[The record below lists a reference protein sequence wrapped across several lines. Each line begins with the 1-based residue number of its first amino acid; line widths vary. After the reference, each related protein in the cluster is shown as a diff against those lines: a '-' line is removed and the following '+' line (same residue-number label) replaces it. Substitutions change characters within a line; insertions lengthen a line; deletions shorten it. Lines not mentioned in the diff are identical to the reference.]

1 MKRQFHYIF
10 FACTI
15 ALTVICGILMTRV
28 NVNADM
34 TKYLPDD
41 SQMKYGLDIV
51 TNEFGAS
58 AQMVGADVH
67 IMFDSISPA
76 EIEGMCALLAAYP
89 DVDKVAYRYSADSAH
104 TVFDLTVAKKVNQKA
119 LGKQI
124 SNRFG
129 GNCVVETSQDG
140 ATPPMSVMVIA
151 AVLIMLV
158 LFLMAQSWFEP
169 VVILISTGVAIV
181 LNMGTNALLPS
192 VSITTNFIGSM
203 LQAVLSLDYCIIL
216 LNRYRQEQ
224 NEHTDR
230 VTAGIALNKAVKASS
245 SSILSSALTTVV
257 GLLMLCFMRL
267 KIGADMGI
275 VLAKGVVCSLVCTF
289 TVMPSLMLLFRRV
302 INKTQKRVFVP
313 NTAGLARFVTSHK
326 VSMAIGAV
334 LLFFGSWYFSRQT
347 TIFFSA
353 EAESQIER
361 IFPAPNPIVLVYDT
375 QDERALVPLVDSLVQ
390 DSNVQ
395 MVLSYPTLLSHPRTP
410 EQTIKHIQSLIPLMA
425 SQMPASATAQ
435 AAPFLQPSAMDEM
448 GSMVNMLYFM
458 RANHGLE
465 TTMTFPDLARFLHT
479 HCVNNPLMASFID
492 DDMRQQVELLQSML
506 LTEETPDTLNRT
518 SYIVH
523 CTSDTTPSPSGEGQE
538 EASLNTNS
546 LNANSLNDTSDIQ
559 HQTSDTPP
567 SPSGEGQGE
576 ASLNPNSLNA
586 NSLNANSL
594 NDTSNIQHQT
604 SNIIH
609 PTSPS
614 TPLISFVERLN
625 TTHTSAL
632 TIEMQKL
639 TDTAAIR
646 LPMSINEMAFFIG
659 STPTQTRLV
668 YGYAPGRKKLS
679 PLEYVHLLTDDLFK
693 RPGLQGLISPEQRI
707 LLSNRA
713 RLMDLANVNAS
724 LSPAELNQL
733 LQAFGIT
740 GFTDDQLLAMLAEP
754 VSPALDTIH
763 ITPSTLHKTPSPSGE
778 GRGEASLNTNS
789 LNTNSLNTNS
799 LNANSLNTNSLNDTS
814 DIIHQTSNIVHP
826 SRADLQ
832 AELFTELAFG
842 GKHYTPAQ
850 MASKLSRLMK
860 LSGVKSAPI
869 TAEQMSLL
877 YMYYE
882 SVQHPCN
889 SMRVGLDQLIA
900 YVCDTLIADPRIA
913 PMVPDSIRMQVKDVQ
928 NQLASGMGQLR
939 KENHS
944 LCVILTSLPPES
956 KQTTAF
962 VNSLSAQADAALAH
976 DYYMLG
982 ESVMYVEMQAGF
994 NHEMNVVTLL
1004 TILAIFLIVAITF
1017 RSVIV
1022 PTILVA
1028 TVMTAVYVNV
1038 VVSGLVSGQMLYLA
1052 YLIVQAILMG
1062 ATIDYGILFA
1072 NYYRENRRTMTRRDA
1087 AAAAYKGSIR
1097 TILTSG
1103 LIMVIA
1109 PGVMAALIEDVMIS
1123 NIVSCLAVGAFM
1135 AIVLILTVVPAVLV
1149 ALDRLVVYGKKNR
1162 FSAPAQS
1169 AEKESVSLPTETIT
1183 PTAEE

>member
-1 MKRQFHYIF
+1 
-10 FACTI
+10 
-15 ALTVICGILMTRV
+15 
-28 NVNADM
+28 
-34 TKYLPDD
+34 
-41 SQMKYGLDIV
+41 
-51 TNEFGAS
+51 
-58 AQMVGADVH
+58 
-67 IMFDSISPA
+67 
-76 EIEGMCALLAAYP
+76 
-89 DVDKVAYRYSADSAH
+89 
-104 TVFDLTVAKKVNQKA
+104 
-119 LGKQI
+119 
-124 SNRFG
+124 
-129 GNCVVETSQDG
+129 
-140 ATPPMSVMVIA
+140 
-151 AVLIMLV
+151 
-158 LFLMAQSWFEP
+158 
-169 VVILISTGVAIV
+169 
-181 LNMGTNALLPS
+181 
-192 VSITTNFIGSM
+192 
-203 LQAVLSLDYCIIL
+203 
-216 LNRYRQEQ
+216 
-224 NEHTDR
+224 
-230 VTAGIALNKAVKASS
+230 
-245 SSILSSALTTVV
+245 
-257 GLLMLCFMRL
+257 
-267 KIGADMGI
+267 
-275 VLAKGVVCSLVCTF
+275 
-289 TVMPSLMLLFRRV
+289 
-302 INKTQKRVFVP
+302 
-313 NTAGLARFVTSHK
+313 
-326 VSMAIGAV
+326 
-334 LLFFGSWYFSRQT
+334 
-347 TIFFSA
+347 
-353 EAESQIER
+353 
-361 IFPAPNPIVLVYDT
+361 
-375 QDERALVPLVDSLVQ
+375 
-390 DSNVQ
+390 
-395 MVLSYPTLLSHPRTP
+395 
-410 EQTIKHIQSLIPLMA
+410 
-425 SQMPASATAQ
+425 
-435 AAPFLQPSAMDEM
+435 
-448 GSMVNMLYFM
+448 
-458 RANHGLE
+458 
-465 TTMTFPDLARFLHT
+465 
-479 HCVNNPLMASFID
+479 
-492 DDMRQQVELLQSML
+492 
-506 LTEETPDTLNRT
+506 
-518 SYIVH
+518 
-523 CTSDTTPSPSGEGQE
+523 
-538 EASLNTNS
+538 
-546 LNANSLNDTSDIQ
+546 
-559 HQTSDTPP
+559 
-567 SPSGEGQGE
+567 
-576 ASLNPNSLNA
+576 
-586 NSLNANSL
+586 
-594 NDTSNIQHQT
+594 
-604 SNIIH
+604 
-609 PTSPS
+609 
-614 TPLISFVERLN
+614 
-625 TTHTSAL
+625 
-632 TIEMQKL
+632 MQKL

-754 VSPALDTIH
+754 VSPALDTLH
-763 ITPSTLHKTPSPSGE
+763 ITPSTLHNTPSPSGE
-778 GRGEASLNTNS
+778 GRGEASLNA
-789 LNTNSLNTNS
+789 NS
-799 LNANSLNTNSLNDTS
+799 LNANSLNDTLNC
-814 DIIHQTSNIVHP
+814 TSNIIHPTSNIAHP

-882 SVQHPCN
+882 SVQHPCD

-913 PMVPDSIRMQVKDVQ
+913 PMVPDSIRTQVKDVQ

-1169 AEKESVSLPTETIT
+1169 AEKELVSLPTETAT

>member
-230 VTAGIALNKAVKASS
+230 VTAGIAVNKAIKASS

-302 INKTQKRVFVP
+302 INRTQKRVFVP

-326 VSMAIGAV
+326 VSMALGAV

-425 SQMPASATAQ
+425 SQMPASATTQ

-506 LTEETPDTLNRT
+506 LTEETPDTQ
-518 SYIVH
+518 H
-523 CTSDTTPSPSGEGQE
+523 Q
-538 EASLNTNS
+538 
-546 LNANSLNDTSDIQ
+546 TSDIQ
-559 HQTSDTPP
+559 HQT
-567 SPSGEGQGE
+567 
-576 ASLNPNSLNA
+576 
-586 NSLNANSL
+586 
-594 NDTSNIQHQT
+594 
-604 SNIIH
+604 
-609 PTSPS
+609 
-614 TPLISFVERLN
+614 
-625 TTHTSAL
+625 
-632 TIEMQKL
+632 
-639 TDTAAIR
+639 
-646 LPMSINEMAFFIG
+646 
-659 STPTQTRLV
+659 
-668 YGYAPGRKKLS
+668 
-679 PLEYVHLLTDDLFK
+679 
-693 RPGLQGLISPEQRI
+693 
-707 LLSNRA
+707 
-713 RLMDLANVNAS
+713 
-724 LSPAELNQL
+724 
-733 LQAFGIT
+733 
-740 GFTDDQLLAMLAEP
+740 
-754 VSPALDTIH
+754 
-763 ITPSTLHKTPSPSGE
+763 
-778 GRGEASLNTNS
+778 
-789 LNTNSLNTNS
+789 
-799 LNANSLNTNSLNDTS
+799 
-814 DIIHQTSNIVHP
+814 
-826 SRADLQ
+826 
-832 AELFTELAFG
+832 
-842 GKHYTPAQ
+842 
-850 MASKLSRLMK
+850 
-860 LSGVKSAPI
+860 
-869 TAEQMSLL
+869 
-877 YMYYE
+877 
-882 SVQHPCN
+882 
-889 SMRVGLDQLIA
+889 
-900 YVCDTLIADPRIA
+900 
-913 PMVPDSIRMQVKDVQ
+913 
-928 NQLASGMGQLR
+928 
-939 KENHS
+939 
-944 LCVILTSLPPES
+944 
-956 KQTTAF
+956 
-962 VNSLSAQADAALAH
+962 
-976 DYYMLG
+976 
-982 ESVMYVEMQAGF
+982 
-994 NHEMNVVTLL
+994 
-1004 TILAIFLIVAITF
+1004 
-1017 RSVIV
+1017 
-1022 PTILVA
+1022 
-1028 TVMTAVYVNV
+1028 
-1038 VVSGLVSGQMLYLA
+1038 
-1052 YLIVQAILMG
+1052 
-1062 ATIDYGILFA
+1062 
-1072 NYYRENRRTMTRRDA
+1072 
-1087 AAAAYKGSIR
+1087 
-1097 TILTSG
+1097 
-1103 LIMVIA
+1103 
-1109 PGVMAALIEDVMIS
+1109 
-1123 NIVSCLAVGAFM
+1123 
-1135 AIVLILTVVPAVLV
+1135 
-1149 ALDRLVVYGKKNR
+1149 
-1162 FSAPAQS
+1162 
-1169 AEKESVSLPTETIT
+1169 
-1183 PTAEE
+1183 

>member
-1 MKRQFHYIF
+1 MALYYMRRQFHYIF
-10 FACTI
+10 FVCTI
-15 ALTVICGILMTRV
+15 VLTVVCGVLMTRV

-41 SQMKYGLDIV
+41 SQMKTGLNIV
-51 TNEFGAS
+51 TEEFGAS
-58 AQMVGADVH
+58 AQMMGGDVQV
-67 IMFDSISPA
+67 MFDSISSA
-76 EIEGMCALLAAYP
+76 EIDGMCALLNAYP
-89 DVDKVAYRYSADSAH
+89 DVDNVTYRYSTDSAH
-104 TVFDLTVAKKVNQKA
+104 TLFDLTVAKHVNQKA

-140 ATPPMSVMVIA
+140 ATPPMSVMIIA
-151 AVLIMLV
+151 GVLIMLV
-158 LFLMAQSWFEP
+158 LFIMAQSWFEP
-169 VVILISTGVAIV
+169 VVILISTGVAVV

-230 VTAGIALNKAVKASS
+230 ITAGIAVNKAIKASS

-267 KIGADMGI
+267 KIGTDMGV
-275 VLAKGVVCSLVCTF
+275 VLAKGVVCSLICTF

-302 INKTQKRVFVP
+302 INKTQKRVLVP

-326 VSMAIGAV
+326 VSMAIGAT
-334 LLFFGSWYFSRQT
+334 LLFFASWYFSHQT

-353 EAESQIER
+353 EAESQIEEV
-361 IFPAPNPIVLVYDT
+361 FPSPNPVVLVYNT
-375 QDERALVPLVDSLVQ
+375 QDEDKIVPLVDSLVQ

-410 EQTIKHIQSLIPLMA
+410 EQTMKHLQSLMPLMA
-425 SQMPASATAQ
+425 SQMPSSATTQ

-448 GSMVNMLYFM
+448 GEVVNLLYYM
-458 RANHGLE
+458 RANHGVE

-506 LTEETPDTLNRT
+506 EPSNVST
-518 SYIVH
+518 S
-523 CTSDTTPSPSGEGQE
+523 
-538 EASLNTNS
+538 EASASAEQSLNANS
-546 LNANSLNDTSDIQ
+546 LNANSLNPNSLN
-559 HQTSDTPP
+559 PN
-567 SPSGEGQGE
+567 
-576 ASLNPNSLNA
+576 SLNPNSLNA

-594 NDTSNIQHQT
+594 NDS
-604 SNIIH
+604 SDII
-609 PTSPS
+609 PS
-614 TPLISFVERLN
+614 TPLDAQLVAFDSSKVKVPDQIEVTLPSQVGVISFIERLN
-625 TTHTSAL
+625 RMHTSAL

-639 TDTAAIR
+639 TDTTAIR

-693 RPGLQGLISPEQRI
+693 RAGLQGLISLEQRT
-707 LLSNRA
+707 LLTNRA
-713 RLMDLANVNAS
+713 ILMDLANVNAS
-724 LSPAELNQL
+724 LSPAEMNQL
-733 LQAFGIT
+733 LHSFGIVD
-740 GFTDDQLLAMLAEP
+740 FTDDQLLAMLAEP
-754 VSPALDTIH
+754 ASSESVEPIVSANA
-763 ITPSTLHKTPSPSGE
+763 E
-778 GRGEASLNTNS
+778 QSLNA
-789 LNTNSLNTNS
+789 NS
-799 LNANSLNTNSLNDTS
+799 LNANSLNANSLNANSLNANSLNPNSLNANSLNPNSLNANSLNANSLNANSLNDTS
-814 DIIHQTSNIVHP
+814 NIVHQTSDIVHRTSNIVHRT
-826 SRADLQ
+826 SSDLQ
-832 AELFTELAFG
+832 AELFTELVFG
-842 GKHYTPAQ
+842 GKHYAPAQ

-877 YMYYE
+877 YTYYE
-882 SVQHPCN
+882 SVQHPCD

-900 YVCDTLIADPRIA
+900 YVCDTLVADPRIA
-913 PMVPDSIRMQVKDVQ
+913 PMLPDSVRTQIKGAQE
-928 NQLASGMGQLR
+928 QLTAGMGQLR
-939 KENHS
+939 KDNHS

-1017 RSVIV
+1017 RSIIV

-1072 NYYRENRRTMTRRDA
+1072 NYYRENRRTKTRREA
-1087 AAAAYKGSIR
+1087 AVAAYKGSIR

-1109 PGVMAALIEDVMIS
+1109 PGVMAVLIEDVMIS

-1162 FSAPAQS
+1162 FSAP
-1169 AEKESVSLPTETIT
+1169 KPTEPET
-1183 PTAEE
+1183 PDK

>member
-1 MKRQFHYIF
+1 MRRQFHYIF

-15 ALTVICGILMTRV
+15 ALTVISGILMTRV

-41 SQMKYGLDIV
+41 SQMRTGLDIV
-51 TNEFGAS
+51 TNEFGSS
-58 AQMVGADVH
+58 AQMVGADVQ
-67 IMFDSISPA
+67 IMFEAISPA
-76 EIEGMCALLAAYP
+76 EIDGMCALLKAYP
-89 DVDKVAYRYSADSAH
+89 DVDKVAYKYSADSAY
-104 TVFDLTVAKKVNQKA
+104 TVFDLTVAKDVNQKA

-140 ATPPMSVMVIA
+140 ATPPMSVMIIA
-151 AVLIMLV
+151 AVLIMIV
-158 LFLMAQSWFEP
+158 LFSMAQSWFEP

-230 VTAGIALNKAVKASS
+230 ITAGIAVNKAIKASS

-289 TVMPSLMLLFRRV
+289 TVMPSLMLLFRRI

-313 NTAGLARFVTSHK
+313 NTDGLARFVTSHK

-334 LLFFGSWYFSRQT
+334 LLFFVSWYFSQKT

-353 EAESQIER
+353 EAESQIEQV
-361 IFPAPNPIVLVYDT
+361 FPAPNPIVLVYDT
-375 QDERALVPLVDSLVQ
+375 QDEKAIVPLVDSLVQ

-410 EQTIKHIQSLIPLMA
+410 EQTVKHIESLMPLIA
-425 SQMPASATAQ
+425 SQMPASMTNQ
-435 AAPFLQPSAMDEM
+435 VAPILNTPLSEALPML
-448 GSMVNMLYFM
+448 NMLYYM
-458 RANHGLE
+458 RANHDE
-465 TTMTFPDLARFLHT
+465 QTTMTFPDLARFLHT

-492 DDMRQQVELLQSML
+492 DDMRKQVELLQSML
-506 LTEETPDTLNRT
+506 EPSATTDVPST
-518 SYIVH
+518 S
-523 CTSDTTPSPSGEGQE
+523 
-538 EASLNTNS
+538 
-546 LNANSLNDTSDIQ
+546 DTSDITLGSLLSTLDSPL
-559 HQTSDTPP
+559 TSEIAPLDSKLVTIDSSKAKVP
-567 SPSGEGQGE
+567 EQIE
-576 ASLNPNSLNA
+576 VSLPLQIEIIPFIER
-586 NSLNANSL
+586 L
-594 NDTSNIQHQT
+594 NDTY
-604 SNIIH
+604 
-609 PTSPS
+609 
-614 TPLISFVERLN
+614 
-625 TTHTSAL
+625 TSAL

-646 LPMSINEMAFFIG
+646 LPMSVNEMAFFIG

-668 YGYAPGRKKLS
+668 YGYAPGKKKLS

-693 RPGLQGLISPEQRI
+693 RAGLQGLISPEQRT
-707 LLSNRA
+707 LLTNRA
-713 RLMDLANVNAS
+713 KLMDLANVNAS
-724 LSPAELNQL
+724 LTPAELNQL
-733 LQAFGIT
+733 LQRFGIT
-740 GFTDDQLLAMLAEP
+740 HLTDEQIVAISTEPAKITEHTELVEPTEPIVSASAEQ
-754 VSPALDTIH
+754 
-763 ITPSTLHKTPSPSGE
+763 
-778 GRGEASLNTNS
+778 
-789 LNTNSLNTNS
+789 S
-799 LNANSLNTNSLNDTS
+799 LNANSLNPNSLNDTS
-814 DIIHQTSNIVHP
+814 DIQHPTSDIVHRT
-826 SRADLQ
+826 SEDLQ
-832 AELFTELAFG
+832 AELFAELAFG
-842 GKHYTPAQ
+842 GKHYTPTQ
-850 MASKLSRLMK
+850 MATKLSRLMK

-869 TAEQMSLL
+869 TPEQMSLL
-877 YMYYE
+877 YTYYE
-882 SVQHPCN
+882 SVQHP
-889 SMRVGLDQLIA
+889 SDTMRVGLDQLIA
-900 YVCDTLIADPRIA
+900 YVCDTLLNDARVA
-913 PMVPDSIRMQVKDVQ
+913 PMVPDSIRTQIIGVQ
-928 NQLASGMGQLR
+928 DQLMEGMGQLR
-939 KENHS
+939 QENHS
-944 LCVILTSLPPES
+944 LCVILTSLPAES

-962 VNSLSAQADAALAH
+962 VNSLKTKADTALTH

-1072 NYYRENRRTMTRRDA
+1072 NYYRENRRTMTRREA
-1087 AAAAYKGSIR
+1087 AAAAYRGSIR

-1162 FSAPAQS
+1162 FSAP
-1169 AEKESVSLPTETIT
+1169 KPTEPNSQTK
-1183 PTAEE
+1183 

>member
-230 VTAGIALNKAVKASS
+230 VTAGIAVNKAIKASS

-267 KIGADMGI
+267 KIGTDMGV
-275 VLAKGVVCSLVCTF
+275 VLAKGVLCSLVCTF
-289 TVMPSLMLLFRRV
+289 TIMPSLMLLFRRV

-326 VSMAIGAV
+326 VSMALGAV

-353 EAESQIER
+353 EAESQIEQ

-425 SQMPASATAQ
+425 SQMPASATTQ
-435 AAPFLQPSAMDEM
+435 AAPFLQPSSMSEM

-479 HCVNNPLMASFID
+479 HCVNNPLMASFIN

-506 LTEETPDTLNRT
+506 LTEETPDTPLDSELSTLDSKLSTLDSKHSPLDSKLSPLDSQGASPLSEASPLTT
-518 SYIVH
+518 SPL
-523 CTSDTTPSPSGEGQE
+523 SEASPLTTPP
-538 EASLNTNS
+538 A
-546 LNANSLNDTSDIQ
+546 
-559 HQTSDTPP
+559 
-567 SPSGEGQGE
+567 
-576 ASLNPNSLNA
+576 
-586 NSLNANSL
+586 
-594 NDTSNIQHQT
+594 
-604 SNIIH
+604 II
-609 PTSPS
+609 PS
-614 TPLISFVERLN
+614 TPLDAQLVAFDSSKVKVPDQIEVTLPSQVGVISFIERLN

-668 YGYAPGRKKLS
+668 YGYAPGKKKLS

-724 LSPAELNQL
+724 LSPAELNKL
-733 LQAFGIT
+733 LHRFGIT
-740 GFTDDQLLAMLAEP
+740 DFTDDQILALHTTPDTPLDSEH
-754 VSPALDTIH
+754 SPLDSKL
-763 ITPSTLHKTPSPSGE
+763 STLDSQ
-778 GRGEASLNTNS
+778 GEASLNA
-789 LNTNSLNTNS
+789 NTLTTPPLSEASPLT
-799 LNANSLNTNSLNDTS
+799 TPP
-814 DIIHQTSNIVHP
+814 SNIQQP

-882 SVQHPCN
+882 SVQHPCD

-913 PMVPDSIRMQVKDVQ
+913 PMVPDSIRTQVKDVQ
-928 NQLASGMGQLR
+928 QQLASGMGQLR

-994 NHEMNVVTLL
+994 NHEMNVVTLF
-1004 TILAIFLIVAITF
+1004 TILVIFLIVAITF

-1169 AEKESVSLPTETIT
+1169 AEKESVSLPTETTT

>member
-230 VTAGIALNKAVKASS
+230 VTAGIAVNKAVKASS

-267 KIGADMGI
+267 KIGTDMGV

-425 SQMPASATAQ
+425 SQMPASATTQ
-435 AAPFLQPSAMDEM
+435 AAPFLQPSAMSEM

-506 LTEETPDTLNRT
+506 LTEETPDTQHQT

-523 CTSDTTPSPSGEGQE
+523 H
-538 EASLNTNS
+538 
-546 LNANSLNDTSDIQ
+546 TSDI
-559 HQTSDTPP
+559 
-567 SPSGEGQGE
+567 
-576 ASLNPNSLNA
+576 
-586 NSLNANSL
+586 
-594 NDTSNIQHQT
+594 
-604 SNIIH
+604 
-609 PTSPS
+609 
-614 TPLISFVERLN
+614 
-625 TTHTSAL
+625 
-632 TIEMQKL
+632 
-639 TDTAAIR
+639 
-646 LPMSINEMAFFIG
+646 
-659 STPTQTRLV
+659 
-668 YGYAPGRKKLS
+668 
-679 PLEYVHLLTDDLFK
+679 
-693 RPGLQGLISPEQRI
+693 
-707 LLSNRA
+707 
-713 RLMDLANVNAS
+713 
-724 LSPAELNQL
+724 
-733 LQAFGIT
+733 
-740 GFTDDQLLAMLAEP
+740 
-754 VSPALDTIH
+754 
-763 ITPSTLHKTPSPSGE
+763 
-778 GRGEASLNTNS
+778 
-789 LNTNSLNTNS
+789 
-799 LNANSLNTNSLNDTS
+799 
-814 DIIHQTSNIVHP
+814 
-826 SRADLQ
+826 
-832 AELFTELAFG
+832 
-842 GKHYTPAQ
+842 
-850 MASKLSRLMK
+850 
-860 LSGVKSAPI
+860 
-869 TAEQMSLL
+869 
-877 YMYYE
+877 
-882 SVQHPCN
+882 
-889 SMRVGLDQLIA
+889 
-900 YVCDTLIADPRIA
+900 
-913 PMVPDSIRMQVKDVQ
+913 
-928 NQLASGMGQLR
+928 
-939 KENHS
+939 
-944 LCVILTSLPPES
+944 
-956 KQTTAF
+956 
-962 VNSLSAQADAALAH
+962 
-976 DYYMLG
+976 
-982 ESVMYVEMQAGF
+982 
-994 NHEMNVVTLL
+994 
-1004 TILAIFLIVAITF
+1004 
-1017 RSVIV
+1017 
-1022 PTILVA
+1022 
-1028 TVMTAVYVNV
+1028 
-1038 VVSGLVSGQMLYLA
+1038 
-1052 YLIVQAILMG
+1052 
-1062 ATIDYGILFA
+1062 
-1072 NYYRENRRTMTRRDA
+1072 
-1087 AAAAYKGSIR
+1087 
-1097 TILTSG
+1097 
-1103 LIMVIA
+1103 
-1109 PGVMAALIEDVMIS
+1109 
-1123 NIVSCLAVGAFM
+1123 
-1135 AIVLILTVVPAVLV
+1135 
-1149 ALDRLVVYGKKNR
+1149 
-1162 FSAPAQS
+1162 
-1169 AEKESVSLPTETIT
+1169 
-1183 PTAEE
+1183 

>member
-230 VTAGIALNKAVKASS
+230 VTAGIAVNKAIKASS

-267 KIGADMGI
+267 KIGTDMGV

-326 VSMAIGAV
+326 VSMALGAV
-334 LLFFGSWYFSRQT
+334 LLFFASWYFSRQT

-353 EAESQIER
+353 EAESQIEQ

-425 SQMPASATAQ
+425 SQMPASATTQ
-435 AAPFLQPSAMDEM
+435 AAPFLQPSSMSEM

-492 DDMRQQVELLQSML
+492 DDMRQQVEMLQSML
-506 LTEETPDTLNRT
+506 LIEET
-518 SYIVH
+518 
-523 CTSDTTPSPSGEGQE
+523 
-538 EASLNTNS
+538 
-546 LNANSLNDTSDIQ
+546 
-559 HQTSDTPP
+559 
-567 SPSGEGQGE
+567 
-576 ASLNPNSLNA
+576 
-586 NSLNANSL
+586 
-594 NDTSNIQHQT
+594 
-604 SNIIH
+604 
-609 PTSPS
+609 PS
-614 TPLISFVERLN
+614 TPLDSKLSTLDSQEASPLNNPPLTTPPAIIPSTPLDAQLVAFDSSKVKVPDQIEVTLPSQVGVISFIERLN

-668 YGYAPGRKKLS
+668 YGYAPGKKKLS

-724 LSPAELNQL
+724 LSPADMNKL

-740 GFTDDQLLAMLAEP
+740 DFTDDQILALHTTP
-754 VSPALDTIH
+754 DTPLDSKHSPLDSEH
-763 ITPSTLHKTPSPSGE
+763 STLGSQGASPLTTSPLS
-778 GRGEASLNTNS
+778 EASPLT
-789 LNTNSLNTNS
+789 TPAPT
-799 LNANSLNTNSLNDTS
+799 
-814 DIIHQTSNIVHP
+814 IQQP

-877 YMYYE
+877 YTYYE
-882 SVQHPCN
+882 SVQHPCD

-913 PMVPDSIRMQVKDVQ
+913 PMVPDSIRTQVKDVQ
-928 NQLASGMGQLR
+928 QQLASGMGQLR

-976 DYYMLG
+976 EHYMLG

-994 NHEMNVVTLL
+994 NHEMNVVTLF
-1004 TILAIFLIVAITF
+1004 TILVIFLIVAITF

-1169 AEKESVSLPTETIT
+1169 AEKESVSLPTETTT

>member
-230 VTAGIALNKAVKASS
+230 VTAGIAVNKAIKASS
-245 SSILSSALTTVV
+245 LSILSSALTTVV

-267 KIGADMGI
+267 KIGTDMGV

-326 VSMAIGAV
+326 VSMALGAL
-334 LLFFGSWYFSRQT
+334 LLFFSSWYFSRQT

-425 SQMPASATAQ
+425 SQMPASATTQ
-435 AAPFLQPSAMDEM
+435 AAPFLQPSAMSEM

-506 LTEETPDTLNRT
+506 LTEETPDTQHQTSDIVHQTSPDTLNRT

-523 CTSDTTPSPSGEGQE
+523 RTSE
-538 EASLNTNS
+538 
-546 LNANSLNDTSDIQ
+546 
-559 HQTSDTPP
+559 
-567 SPSGEGQGE
+567 
-576 ASLNPNSLNA
+576 
-586 NSLNANSL
+586 
-594 NDTSNIQHQT
+594 DTSNIIHQT

-609 PTSPS
+609 
-614 TPLISFVERLN
+614 
-625 TTHTSAL
+625 H
-632 TIEMQKL
+632 
-639 TDTAAIR
+639 
-646 LPMSINEMAFFIG
+646 
-659 STPTQTRLV
+659 
-668 YGYAPGRKKLS
+668 
-679 PLEYVHLLTDDLFK
+679 
-693 RPGLQGLISPEQRI
+693 
-707 LLSNRA
+707 
-713 RLMDLANVNAS
+713 
-724 LSPAELNQL
+724 
-733 LQAFGIT
+733 
-740 GFTDDQLLAMLAEP
+740 
-754 VSPALDTIH
+754 
-763 ITPSTLHKTPSPSGE
+763 
-778 GRGEASLNTNS
+778 
-789 LNTNSLNTNS
+789 
-799 LNANSLNTNSLNDTS
+799 
-814 DIIHQTSNIVHP
+814 TSNIAHP

-882 SVQHPCN
+882 SVQHPCD

-913 PMVPDSIRMQVKDVQ
+913 PMVPDSIRTQIKDVQ
-928 NQLASGMGQLR
+928 QQLASGMGQLR

-994 NHEMNVVTLL
+994 NHEMNVVTLF
-1004 TILAIFLIVAITF
+1004 TILVIFLIVAITF

-1169 AEKESVSLPTETIT
+1169 AEKESVSLPTETAT

>member
-104 TVFDLTVAKKVNQKA
+104 TVFDLTVAKQVNQKA

-140 ATPPMSVMVIA
+140 ATPPMSVMIIA

-230 VTAGIALNKAVKASS
+230 VTAGIAVNKAIKASS

-267 KIGADMGI
+267 KIGTDMGV
-275 VLAKGVVCSLVCTF
+275 VLAKGVVCSLICTF

-302 INKTQKRVFVP
+302 INRTPKRVFVP

-326 VSMAIGAV
+326 VSMALGAV

-353 EAESQIER
+353 EAESQIEQ

-492 DDMRQQVELLQSML
+492 GDMRQQVELLQSML
-506 LTEETPDTLNRT
+506 LTEETPDTQHQT
-518 SYIVH
+518 S
-523 CTSDTTPSPSGEGQE
+523 
-538 EASLNTNS
+538 N
-546 LNANSLNDTSDIQ
+546 IQ
-559 HQTSDTPP
+559 HQTSDTLHRTSYIVHRTSDTPLD
-567 SPSGEGQGE
+567 SELSALDSQEE
-576 ASLNPNSLNA
+576 ASLNP

-604 SNIIH
+604 SDIVH
-609 PTSPS
+609 PTSPDTLNRTS
-614 TPLISFVERLN
+614 YIVHRTSYIPLISFVERLN

-754 VSPALDTIH
+754 VSPALDTLH
-763 ITPSTLHKTPSPSGE
+763 ITPSTLHNTPSPSGE
-778 GRGEASLNTNS
+778 GRGEASLN
-789 LNTNSLNTNS
+789 
-799 LNANSLNTNSLNDTS
+799 ANSLNDTS
-814 DIIHQTSNIVHP
+814 NIIHQTSNIIHQTSNIVHSTSNIAHP

-882 SVQHPCN
+882 SVQHPCD

-913 PMVPDSIRMQVKDVQ
+913 PMVPDSIRTQVKDVQ

-1169 AEKESVSLPTETIT
+1169 AEKESVSLPTETTT

>member
-230 VTAGIALNKAVKASS
+230 VTAGIAVNKAIKASS

-267 KIGADMGI
+267 KIGTDMGV

-353 EAESQIER
+353 EAESQIEQ

-425 SQMPASATAQ
+425 SQMPASATTQ
-435 AAPFLQPSAMDEM
+435 AAPFLQPSSMSEM

-506 LTEETPDTLNRT
+506 LTEETPDTQHQT
-518 SYIVH
+518 SNTLHITPSTLH
-523 CTSDTTPSPSGEGQE
+523 NTPSPLGDGRGE
-538 EASLNTNS
+538 AS
-546 LNANSLNDTSDIQ
+546 LNANSLNT
-559 HQTSDTPP
+559 
-567 SPSGEGQGE
+567 
-576 ASLNPNSLNA
+576 
-586 NSLNANSL
+586 NSL
-594 NDTSNIQHQT
+594 NDTSNIKHQT
-604 SNIIH
+604 SDIVHRTSPDTLNRTSYIVNR
-609 PTSPS
+609 TSPS
-614 TPLISFVERLN
+614 IPLISFIERLN

-763 ITPSTLHKTPSPSGE
+763 STSNIQHQ
-778 GRGEASLNTNS
+778 
-789 LNTNSLNTNS
+789 
-799 LNANSLNTNSLNDTS
+799 TS
-814 DIIHQTSNIVHP
+814 DTIHSTSNIVHQTSDIVHP
-826 SRADLQ
+826 TSNIVHRTSADLQ

-882 SVQHPCN
+882 SVQHPCD

-913 PMVPDSIRMQVKDVQ
+913 PMVPDSIRTQVKDVQ

-994 NHEMNVVTLL
+994 NHEMNVVTLF
-1004 TILAIFLIVAITF
+1004 TILVIFLIVAITF

-1169 AEKESVSLPTETIT
+1169 AEKESVSLPTETAT

>member
-67 IMFDSISPA
+67 VMFDSISPA

-129 GNCVVETSQDG
+129 GNCVMETSQDG

-230 VTAGIALNKAVKASS
+230 VTAGIAVNKAIKASS
-245 SSILSSALTTVV
+245 LSILSSALTTVV

-267 KIGADMGI
+267 KIGTDMGV

-334 LLFFGSWYFSRQT
+334 LLFFGSWYFSRQA

-353 EAESQIER
+353 EAESQIEQ

-410 EQTIKHIQSLIPLMA
+410 EQTIMHIQSLIPLMA

-458 RANHGLE
+458 RANHDLE

-506 LTEETPDTLNRT
+506 LTEETPDTPLDSQEASLNANSLNANSLNDT

-523 CTSDTTPSPSGEGQE
+523 RTSDTTPSPSGEGQE
-538 EASLNTNS
+538 EA
-546 LNANSLNDTSDIQ
+546 
-559 HQTSDTPP
+559 
-567 SPSGEGQGE
+567 
-576 ASLNPNSLNA
+576 SLNA

-604 SNIIH
+604 SNIVH
-609 PTSPS
+609 PTSPDTLNRTS
-614 TPLISFVERLN
+614 YIVHRTSYIPLISFVERLN

-754 VSPALDTIH
+754 VSPALDTLH
-763 ITPSTLHKTPSPSGE
+763 ITPSTLHTTPSPSGE
-778 GRGEASLNTNS
+778 GRGEA
-789 LNTNSLNTNS
+789 S

-814 DIIHQTSNIVHP
+814 NIVHHT
-826 SRADLQ
+826 SEDLQ

-882 SVQHPCN
+882 SVQHPCD

-913 PMVPDSIRMQVKDVQ
+913 PMVPDSIRTQVKDVQ

-1169 AEKESVSLPTETIT
+1169 AEKELVSLPTETTT
-1183 PTAEE
+1183 PTTEE

>member
-1 MKRQFHYIF
+1 MRRQFHYIF

-15 ALTVICGILMTRV
+15 ALTVISGILMTRV

-41 SQMKYGLDIV
+41 SQMRTGLDIV
-51 TNEFGAS
+51 TNEFGSS
-58 AQMVGADVH
+58 AQMVGADVQ
-67 IMFDSISPA
+67 IMFEAISPA
-76 EIEGMCALLAAYP
+76 EIDGMCALLKAYP
-89 DVDKVAYRYSADSAH
+89 DVDKVAYKYSADSAY
-104 TVFDLTVAKKVNQKA
+104 TVFDLTVAKDVNQKA

-140 ATPPMSVMVIA
+140 ATPPMSVMIIA
-151 AVLIMLV
+151 AVLIMIV
-158 LFLMAQSWFEP
+158 LFSMAQSWFEP

-230 VTAGIALNKAVKASS
+230 ITAGIAVNKAIKASS

-289 TVMPSLMLLFRRV
+289 TVMPSLMLLFRRI

-313 NTAGLARFVTSHK
+313 NTDGLARFVTSHK

-334 LLFFGSWYFSRQT
+334 LLFFVSWYFSQKT

-353 EAESQIER
+353 EAESQIEQV
-361 IFPAPNPIVLVYDT
+361 FPAPNPIVLVYDT
-375 QDERALVPLVDSLVQ
+375 QDEKAIVPLVDSLVQ

-410 EQTIKHIQSLIPLMA
+410 EQTVKHIESLMPLIA
-425 SQMPASATAQ
+425 SQMPVSMTNQ
-435 AAPFLQPSAMDEM
+435 VAPILNTPLSEALPML
-448 GSMVNMLYFM
+448 NMLYYM
-458 RANHGLE
+458 RANHNEE

-492 DDMRQQVELLQSML
+492 DDMRKQVELLQSML
-506 LTEETPDTLNRT
+506 EPSATTDVP
-518 SYIVH
+518 S
-523 CTSDTTPSPSGEGQE
+523 TSDTSDITPFPSGEGRG
-538 EASLNTNS
+538 EASNTTLDSPLTSEIAPLDSKLVTIDSSKAKVPEQIEVS
-546 LNANSLNDTSDIQ
+546 LPLQIEIIPFIERLNDTY
-559 HQTSDTPP
+559 
-567 SPSGEGQGE
+567 
-576 ASLNPNSLNA
+576 
-586 NSLNANSL
+586 
-594 NDTSNIQHQT
+594 
-604 SNIIH
+604 
-609 PTSPS
+609 
-614 TPLISFVERLN
+614 
-625 TTHTSAL
+625 TSAL

-646 LPMSINEMAFFIG
+646 LPMSVNEMAFFIG

-668 YGYAPGRKKLS
+668 YGYAPGKKKLS

-693 RPGLQGLISPEQRI
+693 RAGLQGLISPEQRT
-707 LLSNRA
+707 LLTNRA
-713 RLMDLANVNAS
+713 KLMDLANVNAS
-724 LSPAELNQL
+724 LTPAELNQL
-733 LQAFGIT
+733 LQRFGIT
-740 GFTDDQLLAMLAEP
+740 HLTDEQIVAISTEP
-754 VSPALDTIH
+754 AKITEHTELVEPTEATEPMETTEPTESALVQH
-763 ITPSTLHKTPSPSGE
+763 P
-778 GRGEASLNTNS
+778 
-789 LNTNSLNTNS
+789 
-799 LNANSLNTNSLNDTS
+799 TS
-814 DIIHQTSNIVHP
+814 DIVHRTSE
-826 SRADLQ
+826 DLQ
-832 AELFTELAFG
+832 AELFAELAFG
-842 GKHYTPAQ
+842 GKRYTPTQ
-850 MASKLSRLMK
+850 MATKLSRLMK

-869 TAEQMSLL
+869 TQEQMSLL
-877 YMYYE
+877 YTYYE
-882 SVQHPCN
+882 SVQHP
-889 SMRVGLDQLIA
+889 SDTMRVGLDQLIA
-900 YVCDTLIADPRIA
+900 YVCDTLLNDTRVA
-913 PMVPDSIRMQVKDVQ
+913 PMVPDSIRTQIIGVQ
-928 NQLASGMGQLR
+928 DQLMEGMGQLR
-939 KENHS
+939 QENHS
-944 LCVILTSLPPES
+944 LCVILTSLPAES

-962 VNSLSAQADAALAH
+962 VNSLKTKADTALTH

-1072 NYYRENRRTMTRRDA
+1072 NYYRENRRTMTRREA
-1087 AAAAYKGSIR
+1087 AVAAYRGSIR

-1109 PGVMAALIEDVMIS
+1109 PGVMAALIKDVMIS

-1162 FSAPAQS
+1162 FSAP
-1169 AEKESVSLPTETIT
+1169 KPTEPNSQTK
-1183 PTAEE
+1183 

>member
-67 IMFDSISPA
+67 VMFDSISPA

-169 VVILISTGVAIV
+169 VVILISTCVAIV

-230 VTAGIALNKAVKASS
+230 VTAGIAVNKAVKASS

-506 LTEETPDTLNRT
+506 LTEETPDTPLDSQEEASLNAN
-518 SYIVH
+518 SLNANSLND
-523 CTSDTTPSPSGEGQE
+523 TSDTTPSPSGEGQE
-538 EASLNTNS
+538 EASLNSNSLNSNS

-559 HQTSDTPP
+559 HQTSNIVHP
-567 SPSGEGQGE
+567 
-576 ASLNPNSLNA
+576 
-586 NSLNANSL
+586 
-594 NDTSNIQHQT
+594 TSNIIHQT
-604 SNIIH
+604 SNI
-609 PTSPS
+609 
-614 TPLISFVERLN
+614 PLISFVERLN

-740 GFTDDQLLAMLAEP
+740 GFTDDQLLALHTTP
-754 VSPALDTIH
+754 DTTPFPSGEGRGEASDTLH
-763 ITPSTLHKTPSPSGE
+763 ITPSTLHNTPSPSGD

-789 LNTNSLNTNS
+789 LNP
-799 LNANSLNTNSLNDTS
+799 NSLNTNSLNDTS
-814 DIIHQTSNIVHP
+814 DIVHPTSNIAHP

-832 AELFTELAFG
+832 AELFTELAFA

-882 SVQHPCN
+882 SVQHSCD

-913 PMVPDSIRMQVKDVQ
+913 PMVPDSIRTQVKDVQ

-1169 AEKESVSLPTETIT
+1169 AEKESVSLSTETTT

>member
-41 SQMKYGLDIV
+41 SQMKCGLDIV

-151 AVLIMLV
+151 AVLIMLI

-230 VTAGIALNKAVKASS
+230 VTAGIAVNKAIKASS

-267 KIGADMGI
+267 KIGTDMGV
-275 VLAKGVVCSLVCTF
+275 VLAKGVACSLVCTF

-353 EAESQIER
+353 EAESQIEQ

-375 QDERALVPLVDSLVQ
+375 QDETALVPLVDSLVQ

-425 SQMPASATAQ
+425 SQMPASATTQ
-435 AAPFLQPSAMDEM
+435 AAPFLQPSAMNEM

-479 HCVNNPLMASFID
+479 HCVNNSLMASFID

-506 LTEETPDTLNRT
+506 LTEETPDTQHQTSNIQHQTSPDTLHRTSYIVHHTSPDTLNRT

-523 CTSDTTPSPSGEGQE
+523 R
-538 EASLNTNS
+538 
-546 LNANSLNDTSDIQ
+546 
-559 HQTSDTPP
+559 
-567 SPSGEGQGE
+567 
-576 ASLNPNSLNA
+576 
-586 NSLNANSL
+586 
-594 NDTSNIQHQT
+594 
-604 SNIIH
+604 
-609 PTSPS
+609 TSPDTLNRTS
-614 TPLISFVERLN
+614 PDTLNRTSYIVNRTSPDTLNRTSYIVHRKSSSIPLISFIERLN

-724 LSPAELNQL
+724 LSPADLNQL

-740 GFTDDQLLAMLAEP
+740 GFTDDQLLALHTTP
-754 VSPALDTIH
+754 DTQ
-763 ITPSTLHKTPSPSGE
+763 
-778 GRGEASLNTNS
+778 
-789 LNTNSLNTNS
+789 
-799 LNANSLNTNSLNDTS
+799 
-814 DIIHQTSNIVHP
+814 HQTSNIQHRTSPDTLNRTSYIVHRTSP
-826 SRADLQ
+826 DTLNRTSYIVNRTSSDLQ

-877 YMYYE
+877 YVYYE
-882 SVQHPCN
+882 SVQHPCD

-913 PMVPDSIRMQVKDVQ
+913 PMVPDSIRTQVKDVQ
-928 NQLASGMGQLR
+928 QQLASGMGQLR

-994 NHEMNVVTLL
+994 NHEMNVVTLF
-1004 TILAIFLIVAITF
+1004 TILVIFLIVAITF

-1169 AEKESVSLPTETIT
+1169 AEKESVSLPTETAT

>member
-230 VTAGIALNKAVKASS
+230 VTAGIAVNKAIKASS

-458 RANHGLE
+458 RANHDLE

-506 LTEETPDTLNRT
+506 LTEETPDTPLD
-518 SYIVH
+518 S
-523 CTSDTTPSPSGEGQE
+523 QE
-538 EASLNTNS
+538 EA
-546 LNANSLNDTSDIQ
+546 
-559 HQTSDTPP
+559 
-567 SPSGEGQGE
+567 
-576 ASLNPNSLNA
+576 SLNA

-594 NDTSNIQHQT
+594 NDTSYIVHSTSDTTPSPLGEGRGEVSLNPNSLNTNSLNDTSNIVHPT

-609 PTSPS
+609 QTSYI
-614 TPLISFVERLN
+614 PLISFVERLN

-646 LPMSINEMAFFIG
+646 LPMSVNEMAFFIG

-668 YGYAPGRKKLS
+668 YGYAPGKKKLS

-693 RPGLQGLISPEQRI
+693 RAGLQGLISPEQRT
-707 LLSNRA
+707 LLTNRA
-713 RLMDLANVNAS
+713 KLMDLANVNAS

-763 ITPSTLHKTPSPSGE
+763 STS
-778 GRGEASLNTNS
+778 N
-789 LNTNSLNTNS
+789 
-799 LNANSLNTNSLNDTS
+799 
-814 DIIHQTSNIVHP
+814 IQHQTSPDTLNRTSYIVHRTSP
-826 SRADLQ
+826 DTLNRTSYIVHRTSEDLQ
-832 AELFTELAFG
+832 AELFAELAFG
-842 GKHYTPAQ
+842 GKRYTPTQ
-850 MASKLSRLMK
+850 MATKLSRLMK

-869 TAEQMSLL
+869 TPEQMSLL

-913 PMVPDSIRMQVKDVQ
+913 PMVPDSIRTQVKDVQ

-1169 AEKESVSLPTETIT
+1169 AEKESVSLPTETAT

>member
-67 IMFDSISPA
+67 VMFDSISPA

-169 VVILISTGVAIV
+169 VVILISTCVAIV

-230 VTAGIALNKAVKASS
+230 VTAGIAVNKAVKASS

-465 TTMTFPDLARFLHT
+465 TTMTFPDLARFLHP

-506 LTEETPDTLNRT
+506 LTEETPDTPLD
-518 SYIVH
+518 S
-523 CTSDTTPSPSGEGQE
+523 QE
-538 EASLNTNS
+538 ESSLNPNS
-546 LNANSLNDTSDIQ
+546 LNANSLNDTSDIV
-559 HQTSDTPP
+559 HRTSDTTP
-567 SPSGEGQGE
+567 SPSGEGRGE

-594 NDTSNIQHQT
+594 NDTSNIVHRT
-604 SNIIH
+604 SNI
-609 PTSPS
+609 
-614 TPLISFVERLN
+614 PLISFVERLN

-754 VSPALDTIH
+754 VSPALDTLH
-763 ITPSTLHKTPSPSGE
+763 ITPSTLHNTPSPSGE
-778 GRGEASLNTNS
+778 GQGEASLNDNS
-789 LNTNSLNTNS
+789 LNP
-799 LNANSLNTNSLNDTS
+799 NSLNDTS
-814 DIIHQTSNIVHP
+814 NIIHPTSNIAHP

-842 GKHYTPAQ
+842 GKQYTPAQ

-882 SVQHPCN
+882 SVQHPCD
-889 SMRVGLDQLIA
+889 SMRVGLDQLIT

-913 PMVPDSIRMQVKDVQ
+913 PMVPDSIRTQIKDVQ
-928 NQLASGMGQLR
+928 SQLASGMGQLR

-1169 AEKESVSLPTETIT
+1169 AEKESVSLPTETTT
-1183 PTAEE
+1183 PTTEE